1 MILALAYPFVLRVRL
16 KMSVPSHAKLERA
29 LREAVRD
36 VYKNGDL
43 ENLTVKR
50 IRKAV
55 QEKLALEE
63 DFFKTNDHWKDE
75 SKSVI
80 QSEVVC
86 LLDIGRTHQD
96 MLTEE
101 RTPTMERTLTVKLKR
116 LHLTGNCRRPGC
128 LSPNL
133 QRKRAKRNCNERRQI
148 Q

>member
-1 MILALAYPFVLRVRL
+1 
-16 KMSVPSHAKLERA
+16 MSVVNDAKLERA
-29 LREAVRD
+29 LRDAVRD

-63 DFFKTNDHWKDE
+63 DFFKSNDQWKEE

-86 LLDIGRTHQD
+86 PLRTCCTH
-96 MLTEE
+96 
-101 RTPTMERTLTVKLKR
+101 
-116 LHLTGNCRRPGC
+116 
-128 LSPNL
+128 
-133 QRKRAKRNCNERRQI
+133 
-148 Q
+148 